1 MNTPGMLLL
10 GNFSWGIALDD
21 FFTIFKWQSIGVNLL
36 FWDKIK

>member
-10 GNFSWGIALDD
+10 GNFCWGIALDD